1 MQALVTELGLDVLF
15 KGTNF
20 VRLLNGMWVTLR
32 ISLIAVALSIVL
44 GILFGIVMTFKNP
57 IVKAIC
63 RVYLEIVRIMPQ
75 LVLLFIVYYG
85 SARLVG
91 LKFEP
96 EFAAIIVFTF
106 WGTAE
111 MGDLVRGA
119 LQSIPKHQYES
130 AYALGMNRSQTYFSI
145 IIPQTLRRLLPLS
158 INLVTRMIK
167 TTPLIVMI
175 EVVEATKVARQIIDA
190 NRVVSP
196 NAAFGLFFVIFVL
209 YFVVCWPISLLAS
222 RLEKKWS
229 N

>member
-1 MQALVTELGLDVLF
+1 
-15 KGTNF
+15 
-20 VRLLNGMWVTLR
+20 
-32 ISLIAVALSIVL
+32 
-44 GILFGIVMTFKNP
+44 MTFKNP
-57 IVKAIC
+57 VTKAIC

-85 SARLVG
+85 SARLIG

-96 EFAAIIVFTF
+96 EFAAVIVFTF

-130 AYALGMNRSQTYFSI
+130 AYSLGLNRSQTYFSI
-145 IIPQTLRRLLPLS
+145 VIPQTIRRLLPLS

-190 NRVVSP
+190 NRVASP

-209 YFVVCWPISLLAS
+209 YFAVCWPISLLAS
-222 RLEKKWS
+222 HLEKKWS

>member
-20 VRLLNGMWVTLR
+20 IRLLEGMWVTLR
-32 ISLIAVALSIVL
+32 VSLIAVALSIVL
-44 GILFGIVMTFKNP
+44 GLLFGVVMTSKNP
-57 IVKAIC
+57 VVKAIC

-75 LVLLFIVYYG
+75 LVLLFVVYYG

-91 LKFEP
+91 LKFDP
-96 EFAAIIVFTF
+96 ELAAVIVFTF

-130 AYALGMNRSQTYFSI
+130 AYALGMSPSQTYFSI
-145 IIPQTLRRLLPLS
+145 VIPQTLRRLLPLS

-190 NRVVSP
+190 NRVTSP

>member
-1 MQALVTELGLDVLF
+1 MQALVTDLGFDVLF

-20 VRLLNGMWVTLR
+20 
-32 ISLIAVALSIVL
+32 ALSIVL
-44 GILFGIVMTFKNP
+44 GILLGVVMTFKNP
-57 IVKAIC
+57 VTKAIC

-85 SARLVG
+85 SARLIG

-96 EFAAIIVFTF
+96 EFAAVIVFTF

-130 AYALGMNRSQTYFSI
+130 AYSLGLNRSQTYFSI
-145 IIPQTLRRLLPLS
+145 VIPQTIRRLLPLS

-190 NRVVSP
+190 NRVASP

-209 YFVVCWPISLLAS
+209 YFAVCWPISLLAS
-222 RLEKKWS
+222 HLEKKWS